1 MKPFS
6 RFVSSL
12 LVLCMLVS
20 FGFVSAFA
28 EAAPSPTP
36 VPVPEGRREVV
47 FWHCFGG
54 VIGEA
59 VQRVID
65 GFNASQNEIW
75 VTGIFQGAY
84 DDCLTK
90 LKAAMPAGTGPDMFQ
105 MFELGTTFLVN
116 SGWTIPFQEMLEKD
130 AEPYITIDDI
140 EPALR
145 NYYTYDGKMVC
156 IPFNPS
162 TPIMYFNKT
171 AFVEAGLDPAAP
183 PTTFAEIAA
192 IADKMTIKQGNR
204 TTRHA
209 MGLPIYG
216 WFFENFLAG
225 VGANYVNMDNGRSG
239 HATAIEFDTSGA
251 GKKIME
257 TWKQMVD
264 DGIIYN
270 FGADNAASRDAFI
283 AGQTCIILESTAQL
297 KTLIKGIDGKF
308 ELGTAYLPS
317 MLEKTQHGVI
327 IGGANL
333 WLCKQDDQQKVNDAW
348 TFIKYATSAAVSAQF
363 SMDTGYFCANTT
375 AYEEPNFQAYLKE
388 NPNFLTAINQL
399 HDCPSSFATQGASVG
414 VMPELR
420 AIFQEEAALYLD
432 DAQSVDDMLQHVA
445 EKGNAAIQSYNKTA
459 YGE

>member
-1 MKPFS
+1 MRTIT
-6 RFVSSL
+6 RFLSCL
-12 LVLCMLVS
+12 LTICLLLAS
-20 FGFVSAFA
+20 ITVSAQA
-28 EAAPSPTP
+28 TAAPTSTP
-36 VPVPEGRREVV
+36 MPAPEGRREVV

-54 VIGEA
+54 TIGEA
-59 VQRVID
+59 VQRVVD
-65 GFNASQNEIW
+65 GFNASQDEIW
-75 VTGIFQGAY
+75 VTAIFQGGY
-84 DDCLTK
+84 DDALTK

-130 AEPYITIDDI
+130 AEPYINIDDI

-145 NYYTYDGKMVC
+145 NYYTYNDKMVC

-162 TPIMYFNKT
+162 TPIMYYNKT
-171 AFVEAGLDPAAP
+171 AFQEAGLDPENP

-192 IADKMTIKQGNR
+192 IADKLTVKEGNR
-204 TTRHA
+204 VTRYA

-225 VGANYVNMDNGRSG
+225 MGANYVNNDNGRTA
-239 HATAIEFDTSGA
+239 HASAIEFDQSGA
-251 GKKIME
+251 GKTIME

-264 DGIIYN
+264 DGAIYN
-270 FGADNAASRDAFI
+270 FGADNAAARDGFL
-283 AGQTCIILESTAQL
+283 AGQTCITLESTAQL
-297 KTLIKGIDGKF
+297 KTMLNGSAGKF

-317 MLEKTQHGVI
+317 MLEKTQYGVI

-333 WLCKQDDQQKVNDAW
+333 WLCKQENEQKVNDAW

-363 SMDTGYFCANTT
+363 SMDTGYFCANMT
-375 AYEEPNFQAYLKE
+375 AYEEPSFQAYLKE
-388 NPNFLTAINQL
+388 YPNFLTAINQL
-399 HDCPSSFATQGASVG
+399 HDCPKSYATQGASVG

-432 DAQSVDDMLQHVA
+432 DAESVDDMLKNMA
-445 EKGNAAIQSYNKTA
+445 TKGNTAIQSYNKTA

>member
-1 MKPFS
+1 MAS
-6 RFVSSL
+6 VTT
-12 LVLCMLVS
+12 
-20 FGFVSAFA
+20 SALA
-28 EAAPSPTP
+28 TTSASEAAT
-36 VPVPEGRREVV
+36 VPEGRREVV

-54 VIGEA
+54 TIGEA

-65 GFNASQNEIW
+65 GYNASQDEIW
-75 VTGIFQGAY
+75 VTGIYQGGY

-90 LKAAMPAGTGPDMFQ
+90 LKAAMPVGTGPDMFQ

-116 SGWTIPFQEMLEKD
+116 SGWTIPFQEMLEQD
-130 AEPYITIDDI
+130 AEPYIQIDDI

-145 NYYTYDGKMVC
+145 NYYTYDGQMVC

-162 TPIMYFNKT
+162 TPIMYYNKT
-171 AFVEAGLDPAAP
+171 AFEEAGLDPDDP

-192 IADKMTIKQGNR
+192 IADKLTIKEGNR
-204 TTRHA
+204 VTRYA

-225 VGANYVNMDNGRSG
+225 MGANYVNNDNGRTG
-239 HATAIEFDTSGA
+239 IATAIEFDTSGA
-251 GKKIME
+251 GKTIME

-264 DGIIYN
+264 DEIIYD
-270 FGADNAASRDAFI
+270 FGADNTAARDAFL
-283 AGQTCIILESTAQL
+283 AGQTCITLESTAQL
-297 KTLIKGIDGKF
+297 TTMTNGSAGKF

-317 MLEKTQHGVI
+317 MLDKTQYGVI

-333 WLCKQDDQQKVNDAW
+333 WLCKQDDQQAIDDAW
-348 TFIKYATSAAVSAQF
+348 AFIKYATSASVSAQF
-363 SMDTGYFCANTT
+363 SMDTGYFCANMT
-375 AYEEPNFQAYLKE
+375 AYDEPSFQAYLAE

-399 HDCPSSFATQGASVG
+399 HDCPASYATQGASVG

-420 AIFQEEAALYLD
+420 AIFQAEAALYLD
-432 DAQSVDDMLQHVA
+432 DAETLDEMLQNIA
-445 EKGNAAIQSYNKTA
+445 TQGNTAIENYNITE

>member
-1 MKPFS
+1 MNRFS
-6 RFVSSL
+6 RFVSCL
-12 LVLCMLVS
+12 LVLCILLS
-20 FGFVSAFA
+20 FGFVSALA
-28 EAAPSPTP
+28 EAAPTP
-36 VPVPEGRREVV
+36 APVPEGRREVV

-54 VIGEA
+54 TIGEA
-59 VQRVID
+59 VQRVVD
-65 GFNASQNEIW
+65 NYNGSQDEIW
-75 VTGIFQGAY
+75 VTAIFQGAY

-90 LKAAMPAGTGPDMFQ
+90 LKAAVPAGTGPDMFQ

-130 AEPYITIDDI
+130 AEPYVMIDDI

-192 IADKMTIKQGNR
+192 IADKLTVKEGNR
-204 TTRHA
+204 TIRHA

-225 VGANYVNMDNGRSG
+225 MGANYVNMDNGRTG

-251 GKKIME
+251 GKQIME

-264 DGIIYN
+264 DGVIYN

-297 KTLIKGIDGKF
+297 KTLLNGIGGKF

-317 MLEKTQHGVI
+317 MLEKTQNGVI

-333 WLCKQDDQQKVNDAW
+333 WLCKNEDQQRVNDAW

-375 AYEEPNFQAYLKE
+375 AYDEPSFQTYLEE

-399 HDCPSSFATQGASVG
+399 HDCPISFATQGASVG

-432 DAQSVDDMLQHVA
+432 DAESVEDMLNNIA
-445 EKGNAAIQSYNKTA
+445 EKGNAAIQGYNKTA